1 MNDKEIMSRITELI
15 DTEHE
20 LRSQLQRGDLSSE
33 QERERLR
40 STEEALDQC
49 WDLLRQRR
57 AKREYGE
64 SVDDATARPVSEV
77 EGYQQLSSGSGSLF
91 PLGQSG
97 VSQFGLAQVGS
108 NATSEQRSI
117 VRIARFAKG
126 DGVAYGVVEGETG
139 QPQTIAELYGHPFG
153 VDPAGVRFT
162 GNRYPLAEV
171 RLLAP
176 VLPSKV
182 VAVGKNYAEHVKE
195 MGGTELPPE
204 PVLFLKPSTSV
215 TGPGDRIAYPVK
227 NTDRV
232 DYEGELAV
240 IIGRLC
246 RDVPRERAADV
257 IFGYACANDVT
268 ARDLQLKDGQ
278 WTRAKGFDTFCP
290 LGPWMETGT
299 DPADLGITTTV
310 NGSVKQHARTSEL
323 LWDVPSLVEY
333 VSSVMTLLPGDVL
346 LTGTPEGV
354 GPLTD
359 GDEVSVTVESIGTLT
374 NRVVIRD

>member
-1 MNDKEIMSRITELI
+1 M
-15 DTEHE
+15 
-20 LRSQLQRGDLSSE
+20 
-33 QERERLR
+33 
-40 STEEALDQC
+40 
-49 WDLLRQRR
+49 
-57 AKREYGE
+57 
-64 SVDDATARPVSEV
+64 
-77 EGYQQLSSGSGSLF
+77 
-91 PLGQSG
+91 
-97 VSQFGLAQVGS
+97 
-108 NATSEQRSI
+108 
-117 VRIARFAKG
+117 RIARFAKG
-126 DGVAYGVVEGETG
+126 DGVAYGVVEGEAG
-139 QPQTIAELYGHPFG
+139 QPQSSAGGTPPRSVPETLMIAELYGHPFG
-153 VDPAGVRFT
+153 VDPAGVQFT
-162 GNRYPLAEV
+162 GHRYPLAEV

-182 VAVGKNYAEHVKE
+182 VAVGKNYAEHVRE
-195 MGGTELPPE
+195 MRDLFAGDELPAE

-227 NTDRV
+227 ITDRV

-246 RDVPRERAADV
+246 RDVPKQRAADV
-257 IFGYACANDVT
+257 IFGYTCANDVT
-268 ARDLQLKDGQ
+268 ARDLQARDGQ

-290 LGPWMETGT
+290 LGPWMETT
-299 DPADLGITTTV
+299 ADPADLGITTTV
-310 NGSVKQHARTSEL
+310 NGKVRQHARTSEL

-359 GDEVSVTVESIGTLT
+359 GDEVSVTIESVGTLT

>member
-1 MNDKEIMSRITELI
+1 
-15 DTEHE
+15 
-20 LRSQLQRGDLSSE
+20 
-33 QERERLR
+33 
-40 STEEALDQC
+40 
-49 WDLLRQRR
+49 
-57 AKREYGE
+57 
-64 SVDDATARPVSEV
+64 
-77 EGYQQLSSGSGSLF
+77 
-91 PLGQSG
+91 
-97 VSQFGLAQVGS
+97 
-108 NATSEQRSI
+108 

-126 DGVAYGVVEGETG
+126 DGVAYGVVEGEAA
-139 QPQTIAELYGHPFG
+139 QTIAELYGHPFG
-153 VDPAGVRFT
+153 IDPSGVRLT
-162 GNRYPLAEV
+162 GQRYPLAEV

-182 VAVGKNYAEHVKE
+182 VAVGKNYAEHVRE
-195 MGGTELPPE
+195 MGSELPAE

-227 NTDRV
+227 LTDRV

-246 RDVPRERAADV
+246 RDVPKERAYDV
-257 IFGYACANDVT
+257 IFGYTCANDVT

-290 LGPWMETGT
+290 LGPWMETAT
-299 DPADLGITTTV
+299 DPSDLGITTTV
-310 NGSVKQHARTSEL
+310 NGEVRQHARTREL
-323 LWDVPSLVEY
+323 LWDVPSLIEY
-333 VSSVMTLLPGDVL
+333 VSAVMTLLPGDVL

-374 NRVVIRD
+374 NKVVIRD